1 MTTPLTISMTA
12 AEAEYLL
19 RLVEEKGTGPAA
31 ASLLKK
37 LRLVWS
43 QREAHNVIR
52 AMATK
57 RERTLQKKK

>member
-12 AEAEYLL
+12 AETEYLL
-19 RLVEEKGTGPAA
+19 RLVEEKGTGPDAT
-31 ASLLKK
+31 SLLKK
-37 LRLVWS
+37 LRQVWS